1 MRRLPLRL
9 RVATWNVRIGIETSM
24 QCLLDALHQTPTLDL
39 LALQEIAVDWRMGER
54 MDQPAFLARGL
65 GLPYCAFAGAL
76 TDDAGGRF
84 GVALLS
90 RWPFRTV
97 DVTQLPRETDEQ
109 RVALRVRLDTEPSLV
124 VVNTH
129 LSVQPA
135 ERLRQAALVRRRF
148 DEAAGPGL
156 LLGDFNDVPDS
167 ETLAALRG
175 PTAESG
181 GPLIDAFDAAG
192 AGPPETFSVCDPHRR
207 IDYILARGG
216 LSPTGV
222 CRVWTENRSSDH
234 FPVVAELGL
243 EELLVG

>member
-1 MRRLPLRL
+1 MSALPLRL

-24 QCLLDALHQTPTLDL
+24 QFLLDALGDTPTLDL
-39 LALQEIAVDWRMGER
+39 LALQEIAVDWCMGER

-65 GLPYCAFAGAL
+65 GLPYSTFAGAL

-97 DVTQLPRETDEQ
+97 DVTLLPRETDEQ
-109 RVALRVRLDTEPSLV
+109 RVALRVQLDTEPSLV

-129 LSVQPA
+129 LSVQPV
-135 ERLRQAALVRRRF
+135 ERLRQAELVRRRF
-148 DEAAGPGL
+148 DERPGPGL
-156 LLGDFNDVPDS
+156 LLGDFNDVPASD
-167 ETLAALRG
+167 TLAALRG
-175 PTAESG
+175 PTALS
-181 GPLIDAFDAAG
+181 GPLLDAFDVAG
-192 AGPPETFSVCDPHRR
+192 AGPPETFSVKDPNRR

-216 LSPTGV
+216 VAPAGV
-222 CRVWTENRSSDH
+222 CRVWTENRTSDH

-243 EELLVG
+243 DEVCLG